1 MYKEVMKDAES
12 RMKKAVEIYKYELQ
26 GIRTGRASPLL
37 VERLEVDYYGT
48 MTPLNQLAAITVPEP
63 HLISI
68 KPWDISAIKAIEKAI
83 LKSELGLTPNN
94 DGKVIRLVVPP
105 LTEERRRELVKLVH
119 AKTEEAKVAIRNV
132 RRDAIEDLRKMEKAG
147 DITEDDLKDGKEE
160 VQELTDKYIEEIEK
174 LEKQK
179 EDEIMEV

>member
-1 MYKEVMKDAES
+1 MYKEVMKDAEA
-12 RMKKAVEIYKYELQ
+12 RMKKAVEIYQYELQ

-37 VERLEVDYYGT
+37 VERLEVEYYGT

-68 KPWDISAIKAIEKAI
+68 KPWDVSAIKAIEKAI
-83 LKSELGLTPNN
+83 LKSGLGLTPNN

-119 AKTEEAKVAIRNV
+119 SKTEEAKVAVRNV
-132 RRDAIEDLRKMEKAG
+132 RRDAIEDLRKMEKKG
-147 DITEDDLKDGKEE
+147 EITEDDLKDGKEE
-160 VQELTDKYIEEIEK
+160 VQEITDKYIEEIEK

-179 EDEIMEV
+179 EEEIMEV

>member
-12 RMKKAVEIYKYELQ
+12 RMKKAVEIYQYELQ

-48 MTPLNQLAAITVPEP
+48 MTPLNQIAAITVPEP

-68 KPWDISAIKAIEKAI
+68 KPWDVSAIKAIEKAI
-83 LKSELGLTPNN
+83 LKSGLGLTPNN
-94 DGKVIRLVVPP
+94 DGKIIRLVVPP

-119 AKTEEAKVAIRNV
+119 SKTEEAKVAIRNV
-132 RRDAIEDLRKMEKAG
+132 RRDAIEDLRKMEKNG

-160 VQELTDKYIEEIEK
+160 VQKLTDKYIEEIEK

>member
-1 MYKEVMKDAES
+1 MYKEVMKDAEA
-12 RMKKAVEIYKYELQ
+12 RMKKAVEIYQYELQ

-37 VERLEVDYYGT
+37 VERLEVEYYGT

-68 KPWDISAIKAIEKAI
+68 KPWDVSAIKAIEKAI
-83 LKSELGLTPNN
+83 LKSGLGLTPNN
-94 DGKVIRLVVPP
+94 DGKVVRLVVPP

-119 AKTEEAKVAIRNV
+119 SKTEEAKVAVRNV
-132 RRDAIEDLRKMEKAG
+132 RRDAIEDLRKMEKKG
-147 DITEDDLKDGKEE
+147 EITEDDLKDGKEE
-160 VQELTDKYIEEIEK
+160 VQEITDKYIEEIEK

-179 EDEIMEV
+179 EEEIMEV